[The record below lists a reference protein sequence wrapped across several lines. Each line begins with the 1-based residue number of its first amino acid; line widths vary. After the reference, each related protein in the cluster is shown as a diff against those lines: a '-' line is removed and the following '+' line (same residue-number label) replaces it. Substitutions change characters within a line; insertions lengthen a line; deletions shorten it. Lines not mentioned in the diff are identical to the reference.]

1 MEIIFSLFCFVF
13 FTSFFA
19 KTRAAAAVI
28 ACTTHRSLERR
39 SQLLCVTT
47 QSCWFHAQKIN
58 RIQCIEDSCVEK
70 GPYPLPSRDKRAGS
84 AAAAHST
91 RLLDHLEHCLENDVK
106 FFYISY
112 FGLVTKAGR
121 QIVVQQIS
129 GTRHQLLVLSEL
141 GLGYS
146 MQI

>member
-1 MEIIFSLFCFVF
+1 MLVS
-13 FTSFFA
+13 
-19 KTRAAAAVI
+19 
-28 ACTTHRSLERR
+28 
-39 SQLLCVTT
+39 
-47 QSCWFHAQKIN
+47 KIN

-106 FFYISY
+106 FFYISF

-141 GLGYS
+141 VILHLGDFRS
-146 MQI
+146 VFWFFVVVFS